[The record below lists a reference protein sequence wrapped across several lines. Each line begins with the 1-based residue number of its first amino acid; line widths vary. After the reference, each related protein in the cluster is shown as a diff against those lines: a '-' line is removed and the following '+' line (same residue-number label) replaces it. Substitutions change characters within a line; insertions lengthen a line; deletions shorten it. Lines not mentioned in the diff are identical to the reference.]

1 MQKLVWVPF
10 FTSKALDN
18 TAWHVAVQTDSQLRR
33 SWVYDLTLYFIG
45 KSSFLCQMLLQ
56 HPKNSHIREV
66 KLAFPVTHWKKR
78 DKLILAPLLTY
89 KCSKIQ
95 SLNSNLRRH
104 RGPPKGSHGRV
115 FPSSPSY
122 PLQSQPFNP
131 EQVLR
136 ANSDKTSLAGS
147 SLLWGA
153 NITAAISELLWI
165 GASYPCF
172 PPQTLHRTMEHTL
185 SHQGWDYILPQW
197 VFTLSSKLWHWKIL
211 SNENISSVR
220 PKKRVACLNIMAR
233 GIHFSS
239 RQREYEVKRN

>member
-56 HPKNSHIREV
+56 RPKNSHIREV

-104 RGPPKGSHGRV
+104 EDLPKGV
-115 FPSSPSY
+115 MVEFFPLPHPTHSRASPS
-122 PLQSQPFNP
+122 
-131 EQVLR
+131 
-136 ANSDKTSLAGS
+136 
-147 SLLWGA
+147 
-153 NITAAISELLWI
+153 
-165 GASYPCF
+165 
-172 PPQTLHRTMEHTL
+172 
-185 SHQGWDYILPQW
+185 
-197 VFTLSSKLWHWKIL
+197 IL
-211 SNENISSVR
+211 SKYWEQTVIKPLGRILSSVR
-220 PKKRVACLNIMAR
+220 GQYHSCNLRIAVNWGQLSLLPTTDPAQDHGAHTVTPGLRLYSTTMS
-233 GIHFSS
+233 F
-239 RQREYEVKRN
+239 YFVK